1 VFSRIDYTVQSLTIV
16 LQLVFTG
23 RLASRFGVGVLL
35 TAVPVLMIGGFLLL
49 STIHTFA
56 VLAFVMIARRV
67 GEYAFVRPGREMLWS
82 AVSIEEK
89 YKAKNVIDV
98 PVYRGADALVAQ
110 VDKVL
115 EAGGL
120 APTTIALVGAGVAG
134 AWAVNG
140 FALGK
145 KRAQIEDR

>member
-1 VFSRIDYTVQSLTIV
+1 
-16 LQLVFTG
+16 
-23 RLASRFGVGVLL
+23 
-35 TAVPVLMIGGFLLL
+35 MIGGFLLL
-49 STIHTFA
+49 SGFHSFG

-82 AVSIEEK
+82 AVGTEEK

-110 VDKVL
+110 VDKAL
-115 EAGGL
+115 AAGGL
-120 APTTIALVGAGVAG
+120 SPATVALVGAGVAG

-140 FALGK
+140 FALGR
-145 KRAQIEDR
+145 KRAQMEKKINDVHVHA